1 MSDSH
6 WYHLNSVSWGML
18 SESLGASAQHAE
30 PTICFLHGQ
39 HGASRWLTPTWCWH
53 FCHYLLKV
61 ANEIYS
67 GILLRNLF
75 RKLSVSY
82 CLNFRVWVLSVCLV
96 QACRLL
102 YQHSILWDSVLLGGK
117 YLRMSLDCFS
127 WLLFEDAGLTLWNVM
142 YVYHIF
148 TAYLFISIENF
159 SDFYFL

>member
-39 HGASRWLTPTWCWH
+39 HGASRWLTPTWRWH
-53 FCHYLLKV
+53 SCHYLLKV
-61 ANEIYS
+61 AIEIYS
-67 GILLRNLF
+67 GILLWNMF

-82 CLNFRVWVLSVCLV
+82 YLDLRVWVLSVCLV

-117 YLRMSLDCFS
+117 HLRMSLDCFS
-127 WLLFEDAGLTLWNVM
+127 WLFVEDAGFTLWNVM
-142 YVYHIF
+142 CVYHIF
-148 TAYLFISIENF
+148 TAYLFV
-159 SDFYFL
+159 